1 MTLIDPATLL
11 SRLGDLPALP
21 QALTDLLTALDR
33 EDVALDELAATLSHD
48 QALAAKTLRLAN
60 SSFYGLSGRVNSIRD
75 AIGVLGLRSLGTALT
90 AAAVAGRF
98 SRPRCEGFDLAAY
111 WRHSIACGL
120 CARQLARAAGLDANA
135 AFTAGLLHDLGHLVL
150 ASHAPDVQA
159 AVYTLRAQ
167 RDCEMLQAERE
178 LTGTDHAAIGAQVAQ
193 RWHFGSDVVLAIR
206 DHHEPP
212 ASNGPSLVD
221 LVHVANGF
229 VHALDLAGLPDEM
242 VPDISA
248 ESWNRLGLTQAQ
260 CEAALS
266 ATESEL
272 EELCQALGV

>member
-1 MTLIDPATLL
+1 MSLLDPADLL
-11 SRLGDLPALP
+11 KRLGDLPALP

-33 EDVALDELAATLSHD
+33 EHVAIDELAATLSHD

-98 SRPRCEGFDLAAY
+98 ARPQCKGFELAAY

-120 CARQLARAAGLDANA
+120 CTRQLARNLRLDGNA

-150 ASHAPDVQA
+150 ASHLPEAQA
-159 AVYTLRAQ
+159 TVYALRAE
-167 RDCEMLQAERE
+167 RDCQLLHAERE
-178 LTGTDHAAIGAQVAQ
+178 LLGTDHAVIGALVAQ
-193 RWHFGSDVVLAIR
+193 RWHFGSDVVAAIR
-206 DHHEPP
+206 HHHEPP
-212 ASNGPSLVD
+212 VAAAPGLVD

-229 VHALDLAGLPDEM
+229 VHAVDLAGLSDEM

-248 ESWNRLGLTQAQ
+248 ESWNRLALTQAQ
-260 CEAALS
+260 CEAALA
-266 ATESEL
+266 ATEAEL
-272 EELCQALGV
+272 DDLCRALGV

>member
-1 MTLIDPATLL
+1 MSLLDPADLL
-11 SRLGDLPALP
+11 KRLGDLPALP

-33 EDVALDELAATLSHD
+33 EHVAIDELAATLSHD

-98 SRPRCEGFDLAAY
+98 ARPQCKGFELAAY

-120 CARQLARAAGLDANA
+120 CTRQLARNLRLDGNA

-150 ASHAPDVQA
+150 ASHLPEAQA
-159 AVYTLRAQ
+159 TVYALRAE
-167 RDCEMLQAERE
+167 RDCQLLHAERE
-178 LTGTDHAAIGAQVAQ
+178 LLGTDHAVIGALVAQ
-193 RWHFGSDVVLAIR
+193 RWHFGSDVVAAIR
-206 DHHEPP
+206 HHHEPP
-212 ASNGPSLVD
+212 AAAAPGLVD

-229 VHALDLAGLPDEM
+229 VHAVDLAGLSDEM

-248 ESWNRLGLTQAQ
+248 ESWNRLALTQAQ
-260 CEAALS
+260 CEAALA
-266 ATESEL
+266 ATEAEL
-272 EELCQALGV
+272 DDLCRALGV

>member
-1 MTLIDPATLL
+1 MKMLDPAVLL
-11 SRLGDLPALP
+11 NRLGDLPALP
-21 QALTDLLTALDR
+21 QALTDLLRALDR

-90 AAAVAGRF
+90 AAAIAGRF
-98 SRPRCEGFDLAAY
+98 ARPRCEGFDLAVY

-120 CARQLARAAGLDANA
+120 CARQLAQTQGLDANA

-150 ASHAPDVQA
+150 ASQLPDVQA
-159 AVYTLRAQ
+159 AIYALRAQ

-178 LTGTDHAAIGAQVAQ
+178 LTGTDHAVTGAQVAQ
-193 RWHFGSDVVLAIR
+193 RWHFGVDVVEAIR
-206 DHHEPP
+206 HHHAPP
-212 ASNGPSLVD
+212 PWPRAQLVD

-229 VHALDLAGLPDEM
+229 VHALDLSGLQDEL
-242 VPDISA
+242 VPDLNA
-248 ESWNRLGLTQAQ
+248 ESWNRLALTQAQ
-260 CEAALS
+260 CNAALS

>member
-1 MTLIDPATLL
+1 MTLRDHPDLL
-11 SRLGDLPALP
+11 SRLRDLPALP

-33 EDVALDELAATLSHD
+33 EDVALDELATTLSHD

-98 SRPRCEGFDLAAY
+98 GRPSCKGFDLAAY

-120 CARQLARAAGLDANA
+120 CARQLASTQRLDPNA
-135 AFTAGLLHDLGHLVL
+135 AFTAGLLHDLGHLVM
-150 ASHAPDVQA
+150 ASHLPDIQA
-159 AVYTLRAQ
+159 TIYALRAQ
-167 RDCEMLQAERE
+167 RDCEMLLAERE
-178 LTGTDHAAIGAQVAQ
+178 ITGTDHAATGAQVAH
-193 RWHFGSDVVLAIR
+193 RWHFGVDVVDAIR
-206 DHHEPP
+206 HHHEPP
-212 ASNGPSLVD
+212 PSPRPRLVD

-229 VHALDLAGLPDEM
+229 VHALDLAGQEDEL
-242 VPDISA
+242 VPDINA
-248 ESWNRLGLTQAQ
+248 ECWNRLALTQAQ
-260 CEAALS
+260 CNDALS

-272 EELCQALGV
+272 DELCQALGV